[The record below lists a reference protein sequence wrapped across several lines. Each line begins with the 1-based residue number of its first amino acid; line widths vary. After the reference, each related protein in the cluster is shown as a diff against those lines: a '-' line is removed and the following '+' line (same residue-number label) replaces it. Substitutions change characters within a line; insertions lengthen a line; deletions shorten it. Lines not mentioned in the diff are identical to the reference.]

1 MKKLFSKSF
10 FLLMISLF
18 TDIATVSATTSIG
31 STDYSSGYG
40 GLSEMTAWVL
50 GLAKGLGLLIYAL
63 AAILSL
69 YSATAIYIKINAGEE
84 GFLKSV
90 YILIGSVLFLIFSTM
105 FMPSFFGFDP
115 LHVNGL

>member
-18 TDIATVSATTSIG
+18 ADIATVSAATSIG

-105 FMPSFFGFDP
+105 FMPSFFGVEP

>member
-1 MKKLFSKSF
+1 MKKILSKSS
-10 FLLMISLF
+10 FLVTISLF
-18 TDIATVSATTSIG
+18 VRVTTVVADTSIG

-50 GLAKGLGLLIYAL
+50 GLARGLGLLIYAL

-90 YILIGSVLFLIFSTM
+90 YILIGSILFLIFWTM
-105 FMPSFFGFDP
+105 FMPSFFGFEP
-115 LHVNGL
+115 LRVNGF

>member
-1 MKKLFSKSF
+1 MT
-10 FLLMISLF
+10 ISLF
-18 TDIATVSATTSIG
+18 ARVTTVVADTSIG

-50 GLAKGLGLLIYAL
+50 GLARGLGLLIYAL

-69 YSATAIYIKINAGEE
+69 YSATYIKINAGEE

-90 YILIGSVLFLIFSTM
+90 YILIGSILFLIFSTM
-105 FMPSFFGFDP
+105 FMPSFFGFEP
-115 LHVNGL
+115 LRVNGL